1 MQHFELRAR
10 TSIDAIQASRENIP
24 EICRVLE
31 REDRDVLVYNVVD
44 HLVIE
49 FSVSHPVVI
58 VPLGDWLVRH
68 PDGRW
73 GSMTGTEIQRDYRRD
88 GSFDPDEY
96 DD

>member
-31 REDRDVLVYNVVD
+31 REDEDACVTESVGFLLVNLEGAA
-44 HLVIE
+44 LV
-49 FSVSHPVVI
+49 

-73 GSMTGTEIQRDYRRD
+73 GSMTGTEIQRDYRRV
-88 GSFDPDEY
+88 GSSDPDEY